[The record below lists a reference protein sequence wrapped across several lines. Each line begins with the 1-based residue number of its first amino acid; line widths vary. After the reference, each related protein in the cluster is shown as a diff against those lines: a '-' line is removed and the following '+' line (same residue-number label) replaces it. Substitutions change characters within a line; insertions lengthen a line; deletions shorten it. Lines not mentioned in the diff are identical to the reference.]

1 MIDDTGFDLD
11 GPFTAPPIPTDDDAV
26 VRRVKAVSATGPLH
40 DLERNKASYEGDFWG
55 GYDLVSLAVAAI
67 DQVALAMGVSAGML
81 YDEAR
86 VYVAGQAARQQSAAD
101 AAESDAVAD
110 RVLGALIT
118 VEPHTTTYALH
129 EGEAV
134 QRRVHGFRLLYEQWS
149 ADESVHLRASED
161 AINVLVDALDLDVT
175 SAQIAAEVQMRVLIE
190 RNALAGAVTVARR
203 ARYQSIQYL
212 ERVRTVVRD
221 TGIDPDSFDWEKE
234 VPEFLTSALDH
245 VIDRIHGEGELVVAV
260 EEQRDAAASPE
271 VRRTANQL
279 IAMLRECSNRHTE
292 LQRHLMSARGQ
303 LRQSQ
308 DERLSRP
315 PGSVRRADLE
325 ADLVVPLM
333 AAGLCLAAPLGDTL
347 FAAFA
352 APRQPIMASLA
363 VLIDELLAEAA
374 ERSEGEPEPEPVFGD
389 DPTPWWEPYWDVAE
403 DLLTETPET
412 ARLSE
417 LLARARAVAAADR
430 YDDVVL
436 DADVLA
442 AAVCHLTHGL
452 LGARVADAGSYLLLA
467 VTTGTRVTDAVVEAD
482 DLLVVRA
489 EVVRP
494 GAATAVAP
502 LDLSVPG

>member
-86 VYVAGQAARQQSAAD
+86 AYVAGQAARQQSAAD

-149 ADESVHLRASED
+149 GRKIRYGRL
-161 AINVLVDALDLDVT
+161 LVDALDLDVT

-308 DERLSRP
+308 DERLARP

-352 APRQPIMASLA
+352 APRQPIMESLA
-363 VLIDELLAEAA
+363 VLIDEL
-374 ERSEGEPEPEPVFGD
+374 
-389 DPTPWWEPYWDVAE
+389 
-403 DLLTETPET
+403 
-412 ARLSE
+412 
-417 LLARARAVAAADR
+417 
-430 YDDVVL
+430 
-436 DADVLA
+436 
-442 AAVCHLTHGL
+442 
-452 LGARVADAGSYLLLA
+452 
-467 VTTGTRVTDAVVEAD
+467 
-482 DLLVVRA
+482 
-489 EVVRP
+489 
-494 GAATAVAP
+494 
-502 LDLSVPG
+502 